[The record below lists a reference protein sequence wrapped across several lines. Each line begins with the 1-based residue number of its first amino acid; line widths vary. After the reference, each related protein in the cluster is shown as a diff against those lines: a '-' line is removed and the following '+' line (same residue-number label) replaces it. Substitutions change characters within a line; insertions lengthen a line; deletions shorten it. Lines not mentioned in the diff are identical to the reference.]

1 MASNPL
7 LVGITGGIGAGKSII
22 CKIFQCLGVPV
33 YQADDRARWLMT
45 HDTSL
50 ISEIKSHF
58 GPSAYFEDGRLNS
71 TFLASEVFHDKKKL
85 DLLNNLVHPNVGKD
99 FEYWVQ
105 ENGQLPYLIKEA
117 ALLFESGSYKE
128 LDKVIN
134 VDAPADI
141 RKKRVA
147 ARDKHR
153 IEADIQAIMD
163 RQLGDEQRKTMADF
177 VITNNDRDLVIPQ
190 VLALHRQFISGKG
203 N

>member
-1 MASNPL
+1 M
-7 LVGITGGIGAGKSII
+7 LVGVTGGIGAGKSII

-50 ISEIKSHF
+50 ISEIKLHF
-58 GPSAYFEDGRLNS
+58 GPSAYLKDGRLNS
-71 TFLASEVFHDKKKL
+71 AFLASEVFHDKKKL
-85 DLLNNLVHPNVGKD
+85 NRLNNLVHPKVGED
-99 FEYWVQ
+99 FENWVK
-105 ENGQLPYLIKEA
+105 ENRQLPYLIKEA

-134 VDAPADI
+134 VDAPVDV

-153 IEADIQAIMD
+153 TEADIQAIMD

-177 VITNNDRDLVIPQ
+177 VITNNNHDLVIPQ
-190 VLALHRQFISGKG
+190 VLALHRQFVKGKI